1 MQLFSPLFPSI
12 PIHSNTAK
20 KRQYTSH
27 WQNREQENK
36 KGGILKEIGNLR
48 IKKKKNR
55 LKMTLEWK
63 NCKIEEQYHIRKQ
76 SRVK

>member
-1 MQLFSPLFPSI
+1 MQLFSLLFHSI

-55 LKMTLEWK
+55 LKLLWNGKTAKEK
-63 NCKIEEQYHIRKQ
+63 SNVI
-76 SRVK
+76 